1 MSRIRNYAEE
11 YRRRI
16 ELGLARG
23 LTTSQARGHPRLGE
37 PLAIY
42 ADRLP
47 QSTPAIEAAL
57 RLMRDGVGIGAAAR
71 DAGVSEKRLRKF
83 IRIRNLAS
91 RRGRAW
97 SIHDPRP
104 RRVPVVTGY
113 QSKAVIVPG
122 FKEASKAGRAWDIQ
136 SRFVRTNDIDLLSPL
151 RGDGLTDLRG
161 KFHPFETNPNA
172 LHRFASANDEAFHE
186 IYKIVS

>member
-1 MSRIRNYAEE
+1 MPRIRDYKAE
-11 YRRRI
+11 YRRRV
-16 ELGLARG
+16 ERGRERG
-23 LTTSQARGHPRLGE
+23 LSASQARGHPRRGE
-37 PLAIY
+37 PLASF

-47 QSTPAIEAAL
+47 QSTPEIESAL
-57 RLMRDGVGIGAAAR
+57 RLMRDGAGIGKAAR

-91 RRGRAW
+91 RKGRVW

-104 RRVPVVTGY
+104 RRVPIVTGY
-113 QSKAVIVPG
+113 QSRAVIVPG
-122 FKEASKAGRAWDIQ
+122 YNEAAKAGRAWDLQ
-136 SRFVRTNDIDLLSPL
+136 SRFVRTNDIALLDPL

-161 KFHPFETNPNA
+161 QFHPFETDPNA